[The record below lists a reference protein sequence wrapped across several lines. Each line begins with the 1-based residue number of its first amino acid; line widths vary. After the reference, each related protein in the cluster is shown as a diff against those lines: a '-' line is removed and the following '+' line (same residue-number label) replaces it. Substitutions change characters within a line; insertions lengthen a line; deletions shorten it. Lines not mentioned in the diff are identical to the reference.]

1 MASKWNERQ
10 HTSATTGRGKKT
22 SQGKRNV
29 GFATMNKEKIEP
41 MLPPRYMKHGGIEVK
56 YTSEDYEKHDRA
68 QR

>member
-29 GFATMNKEKIEP
+29 GFATMNKEKKSN
-41 MLPPRYMKHGGIEVK
+41 YKK
-56 YTSEDYEKHDRA
+56 YRGQGK
-68 QR
+68 

>member
-29 GFATMNKEKIEP
+29 GFATMNKEKKAD
-41 MLPPRYMKHGGIEVK
+41 YKK
-56 YTSEDYEKHDRA
+56 YRG
-68 QR
+68 QGR

>member
-29 GFATMNKEKIEP
+29 GFATMNKEKKADYKKYRGQGKWINTK
-41 MLPPRYMKHGGIEVK
+41 RCMKLEEI
-56 YTSEDYEKHDRA
+56 
-68 QR
+68 

>member
-29 GFATMNKEKIEP
+29 GFATMNKEQKAD
-41 MLPPRYMKHGGIEVK
+41 YKK
-56 YTSEDYEKHDRA
+56 YRGQGK
-68 QR
+68 

>member
-29 GFATMNKEKIEP
+29 GFATMKKEKKAD
-41 MLPPRYMKHGGIEVK
+41 YKK
-56 YTSEDYEKHDRA
+56 YRGQGK
-68 QR
+68 